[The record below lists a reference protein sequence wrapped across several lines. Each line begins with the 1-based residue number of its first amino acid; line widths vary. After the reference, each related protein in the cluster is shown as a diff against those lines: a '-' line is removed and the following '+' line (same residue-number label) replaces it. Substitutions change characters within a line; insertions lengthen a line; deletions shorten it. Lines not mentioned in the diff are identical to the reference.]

1 MSSADPDGAS
11 SATSPDALASPTPI
25 ASRDA
30 ARSEDVSEIPAS
42 RASVDI
48 NDIPEIH
55 GAQNATSPPIDTLN
69 SDATPSPIMPD
80 AVRDGGIVREPIAI
94 IGMSA
99 NFPGAPDAAA
109 LWTLLEQ
116 GLNTVSEPCVVRW
129 LGRAVVICTT
139 TSLRYTYHI
148 PASRFAVD
156 DYTSGAHGAGRTL
169 KTRVGNFLA
178 DADVFDHAFFRVSPR
193 EARSM
198 SPQQR
203 LLLHAA
209 YHALEHAGCVPGGTR
224 AAARGTFGTYVGAAT
239 NDYVQ
244 NLRRDVDV
252 YYSTGTL
259 QAFLSGK
266 IAYAFG
272 LGGPS
277 VVVDTSCSASMVALH
292 TACRALQSGDCNAA
306 LAGGV
311 NVISSPDMYLGL
323 DRAHFLSPTGQC
335 KPWDAAAD
343 GYARAEGVALF
354 VLKRLADARADG
366 DRVLGVIKSIEVNQ
380 SACARSITHPHAPT
394 QAALLRRALAA
405 ARVHPQDVQVVEA
418 HGTGTRAGDPAELAA
433 LRSVLCAAPR
443 ARPLLLGSAKA
454 NLGHA
459 EAASGGASLAKLLLM
474 LRHGAV
480 PRCVS
485 LKNPNPA
492 LGLTMGKGGAAGG
505 GVFVPTQS
513 VRWERGQEG
522 RRTAVLSN
530 FGAAGSNVVLVLQ
543 EDEPPSPSPS
553 PPPTLVMGLS
563 ADSLSALE
571 SRRAA
576 YIAHLEGADA
586 AGLADAA
593 YTATARR
600 QVHRFRLGATGASK
614 EELLEALG
622 RAEPVHVD
630 SGSPNH
636 YEDDDG
642 DGADEERGDGEGGG
656 EGSGEGKAKV
666 VWIFSGQGAQHAGMG
681 RELMEVKAFR
691 DVVVRCEDWLR
702 AWGRPGVRAVIEGA
716 DSGADGAEELGIE
729 AGQTAVFVLE
739 CALAALWRA
748 WGVRPDAVAGHSLGE
763 YAALVAAGVLG
774 LEDGLRLV
782 SGRARLMDERCVR
795 GESGML
801 AVRAPVGEVERWV
814 GAEGYRGLSV
824 ACYNS
829 PEDTVVAGPLAQLD
843 ALQAALK
850 AAQRK
855 CTRVAVP
862 FAFHTPAMAPVL
874 ADLTAL
880 ASSVPLH
887 APRIPVLSNV
897 HGTLVPPADASVF
910 TPAYFAAHCAAPVQF
925 TRGIAA
931 LRADPAFSSAALLEL
946 GPHPTCLPMLRAG
959 APGALLLPSLRKNL
973 GAWGVL
979 GESLARLY
987 TSAVEVD
994 WRAVFKDLA
1003 PGARITDLP
1012 AYPFA
1017 QTRFWVPYEEHG
1029 VTEKAEVHVEAPP
1042 RFSLLGKTV
1051 KLPRKGEEGPA
1062 VFETPLATL
1071 APLVDAHRVAG
1082 HALCPASV
1090 HIELASAAAL
1100 LLFEARGAA
1109 GADSVVV
1116 LKDVA
1121 FPGPLVYA
1129 PDVPR
1134 VVRVEVAPTAPHAAA
1149 FAISSYAAPEGKH
1162 HTHCTGTL
1170 ALASARATAAK
1181 FALAAPLVARRA
1193 AAAAAA
1199 PLAETFSAR
1208 TAYDRIFARVV
1219 AYGPAFRT
1227 MRAVTLAPDGA
1238 DACAAVAFPAE
1249 HARVPGAYAAHPV
1262 FVDTLLHAAGFV
1274 ANCSADAHEA
1284 YICASVGKVRVLPAL
1299 VEPERSYSVYC
1310 ALGALGEGAV
1320 CAEAWALDAAS
1331 GELVAVLKR
1340 AVFRRLRLS
1349 GFAAVLA
1356 SAARGAP
1363 GVSPRPTHRTQLSTA
1378 SSRVDQ
1384 VRAVLAS
1391 VLGLPEKEIAEDDDL
1406 ARLGLDSLTAIEA
1419 HHALCAALRVRLPD
1433 GFLAACTSV
1442 AAICAALD
1450 ALDAPDAHDAHDAPA
1465 PARSGASTPSGSERT
1480 LHEPEAEGAN
1490 ADAAAVPGVLAR
1502 VLGLAPAALP
1512 SDADLARLGMDSLM
1526 AIEAQHALE
1535 AALGRALPG
1544 NLFVTCRTVRAVQ
1557 DAVAPMKTGPWDAA
1571 PQLKDA
1577 LAMRPP
1583 TFGTEANPVLLQEGT
1598 GGGAPLFL
1606 VHDGSGLAHQYA
1618 RLAPLGREVWGV
1630 HNPRFADGG
1639 AWAGGVLEMARVY
1652 AGLVKG
1658 ALNGRAR
1665 CLVGG
1670 WSFGGVVAFEVARQ
1684 LIAAGTQVAALVL
1697 IDAPHPATST
1707 PLSPEALDAA
1717 FANKGASSAAN
1728 ERARAC
1734 IQAATAALVAYD
1746 PSASP
1751 VAHASPARA
1760 VMLRCREAFAFA
1772 GSTPP
1777 SASDR
1782 FLADRKDPRAIVRGW
1797 EDVLGVE
1804 VPVFDIPGNHFEPFL
1819 PRNVGQVSNALVE
1832 VLQPF

>member
-1 MSSADPDGAS
+1 MSSADLDGAS
-11 SATSPDALASPTPI
+11 NATSPPQPALSTPI
-25 ASRDA
+25 APRDA
-30 ARSEDVSEIPAS
+30 AGSEDVSEIPAS
-42 RASVDI
+42 RVSVD
-48 NDIPEIH
+48 DCLPEIH
-55 GAQNATSPPIDTLN
+55 GAPNATPHEGDM
-69 SDATPSPIMPD
+69 PSPITTS
-80 AVRDGGIVREPIAI
+80 AVREGGIVREPIAI

-116 GLNTVSEPCVVRW
+116 GLNTVSE
-129 LGRAVVICTT
+129 
-139 TSLRYTYHI
+139 I

-224 AAARGTFGTYVGAAT
+224 ASARATFGTYVGAAT

-272 LGGPS
+272 LGGPA

-292 TACRALQSGDCNAA
+292 TACRALQSGDCTAA

-323 DRAHFLSPTGQC
+323 DRAHFLSPSGQC

-366 DRVLGVIKSIEVNQ
+366 DRVLGVVKSIEVNQ

-394 QAALLRRALAA
+394 QAALLRRALKA
-405 ARVHPQDVQVVEA
+405 ARVRPQDVQVVEA
-418 HGTGTRAGDPAELAA
+418 HGTGTRAGDPAELSA
-433 LRSVLCAAPR
+433 LRAVLCAAPR

-454 NLGHA
+454 NVGHA

-474 LRHGAV
+474 LRYHTI
-480 PRCVS
+480 PRVIS

-492 LGLTMGKGGAAGG
+492 LGLTMGEGGAAGG
-505 GVFVPTQS
+505 GVVVPTES
-513 VRWERGQEG
+513 VRWERGEGG

-543 EDEPPSPSPS
+543 EDVPPSPSPPS
-553 PPPTLVMGLS
+553 PPPTLVLGLS
-563 ADSLSALE
+563 ADSLDALE
-571 SRRAA
+571 TRRTA
-576 YIAHLEGADA
+576 YIAHLEGVDA
-586 AGLADAA
+586 PGLADAA

-600 QVHRFRLGATGASK
+600 QVHRFRLGAAGETK

-622 RAEPVHVD
+622 RAVPVHVADAPRGD
-630 SGSPNH
+630 SSSGNH
-636 YEDDDG
+636 NDEDDGEDS
-642 DGADEERGDGEGGG
+642 EGEGG
-656 EGSGEGKAKV
+656 GKAKV
-666 VWIFSGQGAQHAGMG
+666 VWVFSGQGAQHAGMG
-681 RELMEVKAFR
+681 RELMEVEAFR
-691 DVVVRCEDWLR
+691 DVVVRCEGLLR
-702 AWGRPGVRAVIEGA
+702 AWGRPGVCAVIEGTA
-716 DSGADGAEELGIE
+716 GSAQNSEGGEEELGVE

-782 SGRARLMDERCVR
+782 SGRARLMEERCVR
-795 GESGML
+795 GATGML

-814 GAEGYRGLSV
+814 GGEGYGGLGV

-843 ALQAALK
+843 ALHAALK

-874 ADLTAL
+874 AGLTAL

-897 HGTLVPPADASVF
+897 HGTLVPPGDASVF
-910 TPAYFAAHCAAPVQF
+910 TPAYFAAHCAAPVLF
-925 TRGIAA
+925 TRGVHA
-931 LRADPAFSSAALLEL
+931 LRADPALVLEL

-959 APGALLLPSLRKNL
+959 APGALLLPSLKKGV

-979 GESLARLY
+979 TESLARLY

-994 WRAVFKDLA
+994 WRAVFKDVA
-1003 PGARITDLP
+1003 PGARLTDLP

-1017 QTRFWVPYEEHG
+1017 QTRFWVPF
-1029 VTEKAEVHVEAPP
+1029 TEGPTQKAAAPAPAPP

-1051 KLPRKGEEGPA
+1051 KLPRKGEDGPA

-1071 APLVDAHRVAG
+1071 APLVEAHRVAG

-1090 HIELASAAAL
+1090 HVELASAAAL

-1116 LKDVA
+1116 LRDVA

-1134 VVRVEVAPTAPHAAA
+1134 VVRVEVSPSGPHAAT
-1149 FAISSYAAPEGKH
+1149 FTISSHATPDGKH
-1162 HTHCTGTL
+1162 QTHCTGTL
-1170 ALASARATAAK
+1170 ALASASATAAK

-1219 AYGPAFRT
+1219 AYGPALRT
-1227 MRAVTLAPDGA
+1227 MRSVTLAPDGA
-1238 DACAAVAFPAE
+1238 DACAAVALPAE
-1249 HARVPGAYAAHPV
+1249 SVPGTFVADPV

-1274 ANCSADAHEA
+1274 ANCSAEANEA

-1299 VEPERSYSVYC
+1299 ITPARSYSVYC
-1310 ALGALGEGAV
+1310 ALGALGEGAL

-1331 GELVAVLKR
+1331 GEVVAVLKR
-1340 AVFRRLRLS
+1340 VVFRKLRLS

-1356 SAARGAP
+1356 SAGRQSAP
-1363 GVSPRPTHRTQLSTA
+1363 DAASAPRPTHRTQLSTA
-1378 SSRVDQ
+1378 SSAGTPARVDR

-1391 VLGLPEKEIAEDDDL
+1391 VLGLPEKDIAETDDL
-1406 ARLGLDSLTAIEA
+1406 ARLGLDSLTSIEA

-1433 GFLAACTSV
+1433 GLLASCTSV

-1450 ALDAPDAHDAHDAPA
+1450 AHDALDAPA

-1480 LHEPEAEGAN
+1480 LHESESEGTDGAR
-1490 ADAAAVPGVLAR
+1490 ATVPGVLAR
-1502 VLGLAPAALP
+1502 VLGLAPAALAA
-1512 SDADLARLGMDSLM
+1512 DADLARLGMDSLM

-1535 AALGRALPG
+1535 GALGRALPG
-1544 NLFVTCRTVRAVQ
+1544 DLFAACRTVRAVQ
-1557 DAVAPMKTGPWDAA
+1557 DALAPAPTKGGPWDAA

-1577 LAMRPP
+1577 VVMRSPA
-1583 TFGTEANPVLLQEGT
+1583 FGTEANPVLLQEGT
-1598 GGGAPLFL
+1598 GGAPLFL

-1630 HNPRFADGG
+1630 HNPRFAEGG
-1639 AWAGGVLEMARVY
+1639 KWEGGVLEMARVY
-1652 AGLVKG
+1652 AGLVRG
-1658 ALNGRAR
+1658 ALAGRKR

-1684 LIAAGTQVAALVL
+1684 LIASGTDVAALVL

-1717 FANKGASSAAN
+1717 FANKGAPSAAN
-1728 ERARAC
+1728 ARARAC

-1746 PSASP
+1746 SSASP
-1751 VAHASPARA
+1751 VVHASPTRA

-1819 PRNVGQVSNALVE
+1819 PHNVGQVSNALVE